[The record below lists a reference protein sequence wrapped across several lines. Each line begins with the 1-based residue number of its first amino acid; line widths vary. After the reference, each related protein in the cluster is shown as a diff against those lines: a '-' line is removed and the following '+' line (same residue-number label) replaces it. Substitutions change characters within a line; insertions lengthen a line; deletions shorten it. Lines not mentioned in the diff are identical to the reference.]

1 MDYSSYSGVP
11 RFLTRP
17 KAFVVSMGKDA
28 TLSCQ
33 IIGNPIPL
41 VNWEKDKLPLQMGG
55 RFKMV
60 EDDDLYRLTIYNLS
74 LEDSGQYIC
83 RAKNTIGEAFAAVSI
98 KVGEQTTV
106 TESAP
111 YFIQKPTSIRVIMGE
126 DAMFKCIVQ
135 GSPPLAI
142 NWEKDGK
149 HLSKSYDSNRIWIES
164 QGEKNALKIQST
176 RLGDSGTYTCHA
188 ENPLGSSSAAAAL
201 MVDLPDSYSPGSMR
215 HSIDDTSSKTS
226 PLLSHMQKRREEIRK
241 SDLSSVDSLISTE
254 GRSKLG
260 LSLSLDY
267 ERAAS
272 LTSKGLRGDGGSF
285 YRVTTRSFT
294 VTEGKH
300 AKMSCYVTG
309 EPKPETVW
317 KKDGEV
323 ILESRRH
330 IIYEDEQ
337 ENFVLKILFC
347 KQVDNGL
354 YTCTASNL
362 AGQTYSSVL
371 VTVKGEYHSSS
382 IVSHNGLKTNFG

>member
-1 MDYSSYSGVP
+1 MDYISYSGVP

-41 VNWEKDKLPLQMGG
+41 VSWEKDKLPIQTGG

-149 HLSKSYDSNRIWIES
+149 HLGKLSDSNRIRIES
-164 QGEKNALKIQST
+164 QGEKNALKIQNT
-176 RLGDSGTYTCHA
+176 HLGDSGTYTCHA

-201 MVDLPDSYSPGSMR
+201 MVDLPDSYIVKLITWLLGESDSC
-215 HSIDDTSSKTS
+215 IDFAC
-226 PLLSHMQKRREEIRK
+226 QKVAKGDCVTLGHCDRRK
-241 SDLSSVDSLISTE
+241 
-254 GRSKLG
+254 
-260 LSLSLDY
+260 Y
-267 ERAAS
+267 EPIAKWPNS
-272 LTSKGLRGDGGSF
+272 EH
-285 YRVTTRSFT
+285 VTTGR
-294 VTEGKH
+294 
-300 AKMSCYVTG
+300 
-309 EPKPETVW
+309 EPW
-317 KKDGEV
+317 
-323 ILESRRH
+323 
-330 IIYEDEQ
+330 
-337 ENFVLKILFC
+337 LF
-347 KQVDNGL
+347 L
-354 YTCTASNL
+354 
-362 AGQTYSSVL
+362 
-371 VTVKGEYHSSS
+371 
-382 IVSHNGLKTNFG
+382 